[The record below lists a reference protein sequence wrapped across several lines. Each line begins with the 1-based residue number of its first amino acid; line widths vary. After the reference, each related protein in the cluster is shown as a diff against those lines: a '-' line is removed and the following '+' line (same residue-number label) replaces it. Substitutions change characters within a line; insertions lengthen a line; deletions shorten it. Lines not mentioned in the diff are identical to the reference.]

1 MTAVLL
7 IAGCG
12 GKADVHEGS
21 AAPVVVVVAKD
32 AASAPVTLPKADT
45 YPSLDAA
52 FAAIIPADTRV
63 IGFGEL
69 HARTDRAQIKS
80 TLSRFTADAFP
91 AIAPKLSDLVL
102 ETWIVDKGCG
112 SAATEATAKVEITMR
127 RPQETHNDIGD
138 LADAARKAQVQPHA
152 MRVTCDDY
160 ARIAPPGKPVDTPAM
175 LDLTTRELGRIA
187 VEAVVHRDKE
197 PTHRPWIALYGGAL
211 HNDRFPTA
219 GLETWSYAPKVDA
232 ATHDHYVEIDLIA
245 PELAEP
251 DELLQKQPWFP
262 LVKAAA
268 DKLQVFTRG
277 DRSFVIIL
285 PRSPVLPP

>member
-1 MTAVLL
+1 MAVLL

-12 GKADVHEGS
+12 GKGDVHDPAGS
-21 AAPVVVVVAKD
+21 AAPLIIAKD
-32 AASAPVTLPKADT
+32 ALTTDATPPKADA
-45 YPSLDAA
+45 YDSLAA
-52 FAAIIPADTRV
+52 ALAAIIPADARV
-63 IGFGEL
+63 LGFGEL
-69 HARTDRAQIKS
+69 HSRTDRAQIKS
-80 TLSRFTADAFP
+80 TLSHFTAEAFP

-127 RPQETHNDIGD
+127 RPHETHNDIGD
-138 LADAARKAQVQPHA
+138 LADAARQAQVQPHA

-187 VEAVVHRDKE
+187 VEGVLHRDKE
-197 PTHRPWIALYGGAL
+197 PNHRPWIALYGGAL
-211 HNDRFPTA
+211 HNDRFPSA
-219 GLETWSYAPKVDA
+219 GIESWSYAPKVDEV
-232 ATHDHYVEIDLIA
+232 THDHFVEIDLIA

-262 LVKAAA
+262 LVKSAA
-268 DKLQVFTRG
+268 DKFQVFKRG
-277 DRSFVIIL
+277 ERSFVIVL
-285 PRSPVLPP
+285 PRSPAVVP